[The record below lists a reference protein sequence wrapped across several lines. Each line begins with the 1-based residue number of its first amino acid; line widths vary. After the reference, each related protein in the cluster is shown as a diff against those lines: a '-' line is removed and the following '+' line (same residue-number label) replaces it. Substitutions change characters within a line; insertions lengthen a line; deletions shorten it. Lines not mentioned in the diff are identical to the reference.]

1 MRTTPDPT
9 SDDSVVIRSVLEG
22 DVNAFE
28 ILLRRYQ
35 GYVASIV
42 SRHAPKD
49 KIPELA
55 HEVFVRAFQSLKTFR
70 GGQSFRHW
78 LAKIT
83 VRCCYDFWREYYR
96 NREKPLSSISEE
108 NQQWIEDVLSHQSQ
122 EAFSADMRGNDAIDL
137 LRWALDRLTP
147 EERTILT
154 LIHLEEY
161 TAAEAAELLGWSV
174 ANVKIRAFRTRK
186 KLRKII
192 SKAIPKQSEAVR

>member
-1 MRTTPDPT
+1 
-9 SDDSVVIRSVLEG
+9 
-22 DVNAFE
+22 
-28 ILLRRYQ
+28 
-35 GYVASIV
+35 
-42 SRHAPKD
+42 
-49 KIPELA
+49 
-55 HEVFVRAFQSLKTFR
+55 
-70 GGQSFRHW
+70 
-78 LAKIT
+78 
-83 VRCCYDFWREYYR
+83 
-96 NREKPLSSISEE
+96 
-108 NQQWIEDVLSHQSQ
+108 
-122 EAFSADMRGNDAIDL
+122 MRGNDAIDL